1 MMSRESNSLNG
12 KDEYIVI
19 VLKLRTYPEKLEW
32 KNILII
38 PILNS
43 SPKPTIYLKNV
54 ENKVEKKH
62 I

>member
-12 KDEYIVI
+12 KDENILI

-32 KNILII
+32 KNILI

-43 SPKPTIYLKNV
+43 SPKPTVYLKSV
-54 ENKVEKKH
+54 ENKAEKKDM
-62 I
+62 